1 MGKHLWLLT
10 RIENIGVTYVA
21 DIGSKDRVIIEKP
34 QYGIPPKK
42 GIRGRKTSLIKILN
56 TVPVRV
62 EEIQKTIDRWRVI
75 RIRESTDG
83 FLEVKFAAIRVWR
96 IDKDEYEP
104 IPVWLLI
111 RKDLDDS
118 NVKYSLC
125 NASSLCTLSKL
136 ARMQSERY

>member
-1 MGKHLWLLT
+1 M
-10 RIENIGVTYVA
+10 
-21 DIGSKDRVIIEKP
+21 DSS
-34 QYGIPPKK
+34 QK

-62 EEIQKTIDRWRVI
+62 EEIKTIDRWRVV

-83 FLEVKFAAIRVWR
+83 FLELNFAAIRVWR
-96 IDKDEYEP
+96 IDKDVNEP